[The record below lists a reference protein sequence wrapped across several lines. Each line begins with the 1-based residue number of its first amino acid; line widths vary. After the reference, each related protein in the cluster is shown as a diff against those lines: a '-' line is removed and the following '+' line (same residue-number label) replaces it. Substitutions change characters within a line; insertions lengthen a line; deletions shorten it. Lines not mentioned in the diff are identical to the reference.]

1 MYVDKSIMTNEEINF
16 TKDEIE
22 TLLATDDEAI
32 KKHLSSIAHTADIN
46 EFLRQVDVKECLGY

>member
-1 MYVDKSIMTNEEINF
+1 MTNEEINF

-46 EFLRQVDVKECLGY
+46 EFYGKLMLKNGLGY